1 MQARLSQKDETLQK
15 YQELLH
21 QARDDATVISRR
33 YEEELKQMQAKLHDR
48 NDAAFAKFK
57 QAIQS
62 ELNKPPTQA
71 PTNKQ
76 VWDNFITV
84 YMFSLSAIS
93 SYFYLLS

>member
-1 MQARLSQKDETLQK
+1 MQARLNHKDETLHK

-21 QARDDATVISRR
+21 QARDDAAAISRR

-57 QAIQS
+57 QAIQT
-62 ELNKPPTQA
+62 EMNKPVTPA

-76 VWDNFITV
+76 VAHSV
-84 YMFSLSAIS
+84 FSSQIWTNHSLRHPQTNR
-93 SYFYLLS
+93 